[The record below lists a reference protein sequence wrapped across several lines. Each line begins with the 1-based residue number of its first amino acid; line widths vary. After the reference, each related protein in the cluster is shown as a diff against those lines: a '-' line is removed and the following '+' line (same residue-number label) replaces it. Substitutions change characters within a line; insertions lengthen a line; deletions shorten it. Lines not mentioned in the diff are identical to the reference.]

1 MGVGDTGHMG
11 FFDRFRRSRPPLLH
25 IAGDEGSGPV
35 VVLVH
40 GIASSSVTFELLI
53 PRLVESHRVISID
66 LLGFGESPSPKGA
79 QYTIEEHV
87 SALEVT
93 IDSLA
98 LKDKFV
104 LVGHSMGSLI
114 STRYASVNPNK
125 LSKLVLVS
133 PPVYVNPASI
143 GNPMDRAAMDLYLR
157 AYEYLRTNKRFT
169 MRNASMLARL
179 SPIKNVLEVSER
191 NWNAFVLSLKN
202 LIESQTTISDL
213 ASVTVPVEFIYG
225 SLDPFL
231 NSTGL
236 RIVRQLRNVTMHK
249 VEVND
254 HIIRHRMARVVATAI
269 G

>member
-1 MGVGDTGHMG
+1 MGNTEDMG
-11 FFDRFRRSRPPLLH
+11 FFARFRRSRPPLLH
-25 IAGDEGSGPV
+25 VASDEGSGPV
-35 VVLVH
+35 VVLIH

-53 PRLVESHRVISID
+53 PLIVKNHRTISID

-79 QYTIEEHV
+79 KYTIEEHV
-87 SALEVT
+87 SALART
-93 IDSLA
+93 IDSLD
-98 LKDKFV
+98 LKEKFV

-114 STRYASVNPNK
+114 ATRYAVRHHHK
-125 LSKLVLVS
+125 LTKLVLVS
-133 PPVYVNPASI
+133 PPVYVNPAAI
-143 GNPMDRAAMDLYLR
+143 GDPMERAAMGLYLR

-169 MRNASMLARL
+169 MRNAAMLARI

-191 NWNAFVLSLKN
+191 NWNAFVLSLQN

-213 ASVTVPVEFIYG
+213 AAVMMPVEFIYG
-225 SLDPFL
+225 NLDPFL
-231 NSTGL
+231 NAAGL

-254 HIIRHRMARVVATAI
+254 HLIRHRMARVVATAI